1 MRCRTEPRA
10 DSARSWTLLEA
21 CACGPQTAWFGCGHC
36 RPGGARRLGPWWVAA
51 APATGRRPPA
61 ARPAAPRTGRSPPR
75 CASSYAGQPPII
87 TSAIST
93 LPTVVTEPEA
103 AAGMPN
109 NRAGARASFEP
120 RHGMAPA
127 GRHLV
132 LKLGRTRPAGGSG
145 ASPSGP
151 LERYGKPQR
160 LAVISIRRISRAV
173 HPSSCDRLSQNGSAW
188 EMSEV
193 SGGRAAWRNPA
204 SVPCI
209 LT

>member
-1 MRCRTEPRA
+1 MPHRAPGRLCAFVDTVGGVRLWPADRLVRVRALSSRRC
-10 DSARSWTLLEA
+10 
-21 CACGPQTAWFGCGHC
+21 
-36 RPGGARRLGPWWVAA
+36 
-51 APATGRRPPA
+51 PATGPLVGCGSACDGQASTCSSPSGSSDRPIATAVCEPWCGPA
-61 ARPAAPRTGRSPPR
+61 
-75 CASSYAGQPPII
+75 PII